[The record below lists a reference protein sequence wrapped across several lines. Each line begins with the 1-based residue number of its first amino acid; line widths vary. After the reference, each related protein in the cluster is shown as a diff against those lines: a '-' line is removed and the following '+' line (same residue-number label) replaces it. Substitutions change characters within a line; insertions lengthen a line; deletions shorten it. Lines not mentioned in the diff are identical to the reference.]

1 MSANDHQV
9 GGTHYRTNGEQHWD
23 RMYRMFGPGYFI
35 GCITKYVER
44 YQGKNGL
51 EDLHKAR
58 HFMDKL
64 IELEGQKPKM
74 RGLPEINPVSSD
86 YNPALNSLNTTK
98 DFNANRI
105 PPWPFNRDQL
115 NSSS

>member
-23 RMYRMFGPGYFI
+23 RVYRMFGPGYFI

-58 HFMDKL
+58 HFIEKL
-64 IELEGQKPKM
+64 IELEEKPKAS
-74 RGLPEINPVSSD
+74 LPNPNALPKILDHLSV
-86 YNPALNSLNTTK
+86 PAESTK
-98 DFNANRI
+98 NFVTGRV
-105 PPWPFNRDQL
+105 PPWPFSQGHRDYRE
-115 NSSS
+115 